1 MDVLLR
7 GQAQTHRLYASIINR
22 RRKMLGL
29 ETPPGAEYP
38 PHADLLA
45 EHPEGHIKCI
55 TYSKYADTE
64 EHYFDP
70 NILIPTEGECILD
83 NFLLEQKRRFA
94 SGDEAASYVTDE
106 QLHYLLADM
115 FGAGLDTTSV
125 TLSWFFLYMA
135 TYSDEQV
142 SLLMLHS
149 LSYTY
154 LNLNWQ

>member
-1 MDVLLR
+1 MEVLLR

-29 ETPPGAEYP
+29 DIPPGAEYP
-38 PHADLLA
+38 PHDGLLT

-55 TYSKYADTE
+55 TYSKYTNID

-70 NILIPTEGECILD
+70 NILIATEGDCILD

-94 SGDEAASYVTDE
+94 SGDEAACYVTDE
-106 QLHYLLADM
+106 QMHYLLADM

-125 TLSWFFLYMA
+125 TLAWFFLYMA
-135 TYSDEQV
+135 LYPDEQV
-142 SLLMLHS
+142 GL
-149 LSYTY
+149 
-154 LNLNWQ
+154 